1 MAYNVGGYAVEKLKS
16 KHDGTVELEVTNIF
30 TINRARAIR
39 ARSLFLVQY
48 IIERSVIMEK
58 HRIFIVEDD
67 VKIAS
72 LLAETLRKYQYEVET
87 IQEFEHLIEE
97 FTAFNPHMVLLD
109 INLPAYDGYY
119 WCRQLRQHTTCP
131 IIFISAR
138 SGEMD
143 QIFALENGGDDFIT
157 KPFNYEIVLAK
168 IRSHLRRTYGEY
180 AARQEERTIKQ
191 GQLVLHLER
200 MELHKNDLEIPLQ
213 KKECIILE
221 LLMGHAPK
229 VVTREQLLE
238 ELWDDQAFV
247 DENTLNVNMTRVRK
261 KLADYHIAST
271 IETVRGAGYRFIL
284 SAGEL

>member
-1 MAYNVGGYAVEKLKS
+1 
-16 KHDGTVELEVTNIF
+16 
-30 TINRARAIR
+30 
-39 ARSLFLVQY
+39 
-48 IIERSVIMEK
+48 MEN

-67 VKIAS
+67 IKIAT
-72 LLAETLRKYQYEVET
+72 LLAEKLMKYQYHVKTVEN
-87 IQEFEHLIEE
+87 FEEIIEE
-97 FTAFNPHMVLLD
+97 CLDFAPHIVLLD
-109 INLPAYDGYY
+109 INLPSYDGYY

-168 IRSHLRRTYGEY
+168 IKSHLRRTYGEY
-180 AARQEERTIKQ
+180 SARLEERTIKL
-191 GQLVLHLER
+191 GQLTLYLER
-200 MELHKNDLEIPLQ
+200 MELNIREIDIPLQ

-221 LLMGHAPK
+221 LLMSQSPK
-229 VVTREQLLE
+229 VVSREHLLE

-261 KLADYHIAST
+261 KLSEYGVTSV
-271 IETVRGAGYRFIL
+271 IETVRGAGYRFVL
-284 SAGEL
+284 SAEEM